1 MEVSE
6 ITTCKIIDKIP
17 PSRIRRTHNGEA
29 VIEYYVDGKQY
40 KSYRRWNDS
49 YNIGDCL
56 LLEYSVSNPDYC
68 DVLWDRGKQNCGCM
82 E

>member
-6 ITTCKIIDKIP
+6 ITTCKIIDKHP
-17 PSRIRRTHNGEA
+17 PSRSTRDSWEA

-40 KSYRRWNDS
+40 KSWRRWNDS

-56 LLEYSVSNPDYC
+56 LLEYSVSDPDYC
-68 DVLWDRGKQNCGCM
+68 DVLWDRGKQDCGCL

>member
-6 ITTCKIIDKIP
+6 ITTCKIIDKLP
-17 PSRIRRTHNGEA
+17 PFRSTRDSWEA

-40 KSYRRWNDS
+40 KSWRRWNDS

-56 LLEYSVSNPDYC
+56 LLESSVSDPDYC
-68 DVLWDRGKQNCGCM
+68 DVLWDRGKQDCGCL